1 MKKRTVAILMA
12 CTLILGATVG
22 VTFAWLISGPKAV
35 VNTFVAG
42 KVAITLDEARVN
54 ESGTAISSAQRVQAN
69 VYTLI
74 PGHSYDKDPTVHI
87 EAGSEPCYVFVKVKN
102 GISTIESSTNSIEE
116 IQMPAN
122 GWEVLSGAG
131 GSDGTVY
138 YFKTNTG
145 KNTSVTVD
153 ANGIITVPSDS
164 DVDLVVFEKFT
175 IDGTKAHNNEISTL
189 SANSITVTA
198 YAIQAL
204 GSASAE
210 DAWRNGGFN

>member
-42 KVAITLDEARVN
+42 KVAITLDEAKVDK
-54 ESGTAISSAQRVQAN
+54 SGTAASGAQRVQAN
-69 VYTLI
+69 EYTLI

-87 EAGSEPCYVFVKVKN
+87 EAGSEPCYVFVKVDN
-102 GISTIESSTNSIEE
+102 E
-116 IQMPAN
+116 IAQMEDPGNTVANQILAN
-122 GWEVLSGAG
+122 GWVQLTGVSN
-131 GSDGTVY
+131 VY
-138 YFKTNTG
+138 YFKTKSG

-153 ANGIITVPSDS
+153 ANGMITVPSGS
-164 DVDLVVFEKFT
+164 NVDLVVFEKFAINGAT
-175 IDGTKAHNNEISTL
+175 VNNALIND
-189 SANSITVTA
+189 SANRKITVTA

-204 GSASAE
+204 GSTSAA
-210 DAWRNGGFN
+210 DAWTKGGFN

>member
-42 KVAITLDEARVN
+42 KVAITLDEAEVN
-54 ESGTAISSAQRVQAN
+54 KSGTAISSAQRVQEN
-69 VYTLI
+69 EYTLI

-87 EAGSEPCYVFVKVKN
+87 EAGSEPCYVFVKVQN
-102 GISTIESSTNSIEE
+102 GISTIESSTNSIER
-116 IQMPAN
+116 QMTDN

-131 GSDGTVY
+131 GTNGTVY

-145 KNTSVTVD
+145 KNAGVAVD
-153 ANGIITVPSDS
+153 ANGKITVRATGNP
-164 DVDLVVFEKFT
+164 VDLVVFESFT
-175 IDGTKAHNNEISTL
+175 IDGTKAHNNEISAL

-204 GSASAE
+204 GSTSAA
-210 DAWRNGGFN
+210 DAWTKGGFN